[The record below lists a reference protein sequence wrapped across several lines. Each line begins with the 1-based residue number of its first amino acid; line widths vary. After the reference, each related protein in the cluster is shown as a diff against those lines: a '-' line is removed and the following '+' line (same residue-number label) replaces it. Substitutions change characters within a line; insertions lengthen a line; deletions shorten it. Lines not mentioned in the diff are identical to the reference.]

1 MFFCRSNVAT
11 SQAFEPNVKENMLVD
26 SFRIYNVV
34 AILFVGKC
42 ECFVETKKKL
52 QATHM
57 DYNKVFG
64 WFVVII

>member
-11 SQAFEPNVKENMLVD
+11 SQAFEPNVKEN
-26 SFRIYNVV
+26 YNVV